1 MGGER
6 VFVQTRDGNLNTR
19 IRGVYTYKHGWER
32 ENRYQVRVYVQNS
45 VCTYPP
51 VPNKSK
57 VLPDVVAGNGV
68 RFYAFRVSK
77 ICIY

>member
-1 MGGER
+1 
-6 VFVQTRDGNLNTR
+6 LNTR

-68 RFYAFRVSK
+68 SFTPFGYQKFVYIEDLLSLHNLV
-77 ICIY
+77 